1 MFLLNFYRLYASLCA
16 GFLFYF
22 FCTHSIWI
30 SAVVMVAFR
39 LGWFVVER
47 EINSLLI
54 NKLFNQHI
62 FEFKQQLGPYGI
74 RLANK
79 AENNR
84 HLKKSLAEV
93 FVRDPALLKKNVE
106 QLEMFDTLYKAGMRP
121 DSETYQVHDC
131 KLKYGKY
138 RLEKLEKEKVL
149 SLS

>member
-1 MFLLNFYRLYASLCA
+1 MFLFNFYRLYASLCA
-16 GFLFYF
+16 GVLFYVLCPGSF
-22 FCTHSIWI
+22 WI
-30 SAVVMVAFR
+30 SAAVAIGFR
-39 LGWFVVER
+39 LAWFFIEQKT
-47 EINSLLI
+47 NSVLV
-54 NKLFNQHI
+54 NKMFNRHL

-79 AENNR
+79 AENDR

-93 FVRDPALLKKNVE
+93 FVSDPAKLKKNVE

-138 RLEKLEKEKVL
+138 RLDKIN
-149 SLS
+149 SGPSPR

>member
-1 MFLLNFYRLYASLCA
+1 MFLFNFYRLYASLCV
-16 GFLFYF
+16 GGLVYF
-22 FCTHSIWI
+22 FCGHSTWI
-30 SAVVMVAFR
+30 SAAAAVGFR
-39 LGWFVVER
+39 FAWFFIER
-47 EINSLLI
+47 QINSFLV
-54 NKLFNQHI
+54 NKLFDQHL

-79 AENNR
+79 AENDR

-93 FVRDPALLKKNVE
+93 FVADPATLKKNVE

-138 RLEKLEKEKVL
+138 RLYKING
-149 SLS
+149 

>member
-16 GFLFYF
+16 GILFYF
-22 FCTHSIWI
+22 FCRHSLWM
-30 SAVVMVAFR
+30 SAAVMLCFR
-39 LGWFVVER
+39 FVWFFIEQK
-47 EINSLLI
+47 INSFLV
-54 NKLFNQHI
+54 NKLFNQHL

-79 AENNR
+79 AENDR
-84 HLKKSLAEV
+84 QLKKSLAEV
-93 FVRDPALLKKNVE
+93 FIPNPVKLKKNVE

-138 RLEKLEKEKVL
+138 RLEKIKK
-149 SLS
+149 

>member
-1 MFLLNFYRLYASLCA
+1 MFLFNFYRLYASLCA
-16 GFLFYF
+16 GVLFYVLCAGSF
-22 FCTHSIWI
+22 WI
-30 SAVVMVAFR
+30 SAGVAIGFR
-39 LGWFVVER
+39 LAWFFIEQK
-47 EINSLLI
+47 INSILV
-54 NKLFNQHI
+54 NKLFNRHL

-79 AENNR
+79 AENDR

-93 FVRDPALLKKNVE
+93 FVSDPAKLKKNVE

-138 RLEKLEKEKVL
+138 RLDKIN
-149 SLS
+149 SGPSPR